1 MRVKIL
7 AGFKICIS
15 VPLNKCK
22 KKTLKTAT
30 SNKRNKKNLNT
41 ATLSKR
47 NKRTTKKENEDV
59 ATLIKD
65 KKISK
70 NT

>member
-1 MRVKIL
+1 MRAKIL
-7 AGFKICIS
+7 ADIKICIS
-15 VPLNKCK
+15 VPLNKRE

-47 NKRTTKKENEDV
+47 NKRTTKKENEDSHF
-59 ATLIKD
+59 K
-65 KKISK
+65 
-70 NT
+70 